1 MSLTD
6 TLFGTSQSHID
17 REVLEYN
24 PRTQQRE
31 KSFGDRVGDL
41 LTGQGSVIDAGVRTK
56 YVNDLKETY
65 GNRIDRVLKALPNL
79 STTNPDALKITDS
92 TIGKVLDD
100 KLTALEA
107 DAAERSAAINLV
119 RSKGYGDEIGSK
131 TTDQL
136 YQFMGDKSRAKEKE
150 TKDETREIRR
160 LENAINNRRLDIQ
173 QSQLTGQQAYEN
185 RRLDMQDAR
194 DARSARDKQ
203 LMMIIQ
209 GLNAFGQ
216 GFQ

>member
-24 PRTQQRE
+24 PRTQERE

-107 DAAERSAAINLV
+107 DAAERSTAINLV
-119 RSKGYGDEIGSK
+119 RSKGYGDEIGTK